1 MCEEANYLVF
11 EFMGGPPLRDYL
23 KDLQQ
28 TNHQSVKDLVDFC
41 FDICKGCAYLELM
54 QCIHRDLAARNC
66 MLTSTDPLSMNVSSF
81 NLFLKNGH
89 YNHMNI
95 MCFIK

>member
-11 EFMGGPPLRDYL
+11 EFMDGPPLRDYL

-28 TNHQSVKDLVDFC
+28 TNHQSVKDLANFC

-66 MLTSTDPLSMNVSSF
+66 MLTSTDPLSMNVSYF
-81 NLFLKNGH
+81 NLFLKNIDFSL
-89 YNHMNI
+89 NPI
-95 MCFIK
+95 TI

>member
-66 MLTSTDPLSMNVSSF
+66 MLTSTDPLLMKVSSF

-89 YNHMNI
+89 FSLNPI
-95 MCFIK
+95 TI